1 MKKVKIIPNP
11 THEIWKKVR
20 GPFRVIHCPAHD
32 WERYDVQSA
41 GCRKCGALHTCKIH
55 LCDND
60 CPLVRLDDYSTCCTI
75 TGFCI
80 PTVRY
85 SDCEYVESV
94 SYVQPKEVGNS
105 SKVLYDEVLS
115 LVRWFLTSKFS
126 IACKTNEVNKSLTRV
141 NATSLKVLKQFKMTQ
156 AASRRPM
163 CFLTAFAQTLHQLK
177 LRRFS
182 RASQELCSFC
192 ATHITTCLNKLC
204 LANLPNRKANVVFGM
219 LYLMKQ
225 GLVIQNT
232 QWLPKTPELAN
243 CLPHETN
250 LDKVYKL
257 SMKLVC
263 ETENEIKLALRHQVK
278 LI

>member
-1 MKKVKIIPNP
+1 MIACSN
-11 THEIWKKVR
+11 
-20 GPFRVIHCPAHD
+20 HD

-41 GCRKCGALHTCKIH
+41 GCKRCGALHTCNIH
-55 LCDND
+55 LCDNN
-60 CPLVRLDDYSTCCTI
+60 CSLVRLEDYSTCCTI
-75 TGFCI
+75 TGFCL

-94 SYVQPKEVGNS
+94 SYPVGKESGCHA
-105 SKVLYDEVLS
+105 KLPFDEVLS
-115 LVRWFLTSKFS
+115 LVKWFLTSKFS
-126 IACKTNEVNKSLTRV
+126 IVCKTNEVNKSLSRV
-141 NATSLKVLKQFKMTQ
+141 NATSLKVLKHLKMTTPC
-156 AASRRPM
+156 ARRPV
-163 CFLTAFAQTLHQLK
+163 CFLTALAQTLHQLK
-177 LRRFS
+177 LKRFS
-182 RASQELCSFC
+182 RASQELCAFC

-204 LANLPNRKANVVFGM
+204 LVNLSNRKANVVFGM

-232 QWLPKTPELAN
+232 QWLPRTPELAH